1 MYPFAASSQTKR
13 LSQTAYKTI
22 ENLTLTNNQA
32 VGATGAVQ
40 ISDGNNG
47 FAADNL
53 FTFTNVPSVVSG
65 DTMTITIGSKI
76 VTLATRQV
84 GSPGFYA
91 LRPGPLTLETTP
103 PGYSAMTIAS
113 IDSDTKLTLVNN
125 ASFNGTVSF
134 KTTGYNVLQVD
145 ADIMPSKSNYFNLGT
160 STTAWNSSGATNT
173 IVNYS
178 ASNVT
183 PVNGVVNNVAYSAV
197 LTAGVWATA
206 ATLPTRTNRDPTTA
220 TLTFYLSDASGN
232 YFAYKNSSSQITI
245 SAPDTPLV
253 VDFNG
258 LIVLTQTTT
267 VYLTAAGVDGTGSLT
282 LTLGTV
288 TVPLNVKFVRVA

>member
-22 ENLTLTNNQA
+22 ENLTITNNLA
-32 VGATGAVQ
+32 VGSTGAVQ

-47 FAADNL
+47 FTADNL
-53 FTFTNVPSVVSG
+53 FTFTKVPSVVSG
-65 DTMTITIGSKI
+65 DTMTITIGSTN

-103 PGYSAMTIAS
+103 SGYSAMTIAS
-113 IDSDTKLTLVNN
+113 IESDTSLTLASN
-125 ASFNGTVSF
+125 ATFSGTVSF

-145 ADIMPSKSNYFNLGT
+145 ADIMPSQTNYFNLGT
-160 STTAWNSSGATNT
+160 PTVAWNSSGATNT
-173 IVNYS
+173 IVTYS
-178 ASNVT
+178 ASTVT
-183 PVNGVVNNVAYSAV
+183 PVNNVAYSAV
-197 LTAGVWATA
+197 LTAGVWAA
-206 ATLPTRTNRDPTTA
+206 AVTLPTRTNRDPTTA

-232 YFAYKNSSSQITI
+232 YFAYKNLSSQVTI
-245 SAPDTPLV
+245 SSPSTPLV
-253 VDFNG
+253 FDFSG
-258 LIVLTQTTT
+258 LIVLTKTTT
-267 VYLTAAGVDGTGSLT
+267 VYLTAVGVDGTGSLT
-282 LTLGTV
+282 LTLGTA